1 MNKRS
6 KSKIRRK
13 KMTKERAEKKKAIY
27 EKEYQEMNHR
37 IIDTILSFP
46 LLSEDEKKE
55 CLENI
60 DNEEFIVSLQTRIS
74 INTYMEDDP
83 EKRNL
88 WKKFQEDLDLDTYSG
103 MLRYPCF
110 YSGTYYLDSEP
121 VHFKGDIIIT
131 DPCYIERDDRELDRD
146 QKDRLFKPY
155 MERDTIYGDW
165 SCTTYD
171 EKTNEVLGKFC
182 ADSGMVGVFLLD
194 DVLTYNPKFNFH
206 TDNPH
211 TTTWIPDFDGIVQ
224 FVVNE
229 VEFTY
234 ENEKH
239 IDYELHVVG
248 HGINMKDGREIHFI
262 TQQTG
267 L

>member
-1 MNKRS
+1 MTKEWVEKKKTEYGKNFQEMN
-6 KSKIRRK
+6 SKIR
-13 KMTKERAEKKKAIY
+13 E
-27 EKEYQEMNHR
+27 
-37 IIDTILSFP
+37 TILSFP
-46 LLSEDEKKE
+46 LMSEEEKKE

-60 DNEEFIVSLQTRIS
+60 DKEEFIVGLQTKIY
-74 INTYMEDDP
+74 INSHMEENPD
-83 EKRNL
+83 KRNL
-88 WKKFQEDLDLDTYSG
+88 WEKFQEDLDLDIYCS
-103 MLRYPCF
+103 MLRYPYEC
-110 YSGTYYLDSEP
+110 SGECYLDSEP
-121 VHFKGDIIIT
+121 VYFKGDIIIT